1 MIISRIVF
9 GIMFLLNL
17 LLITAGSSGAVPFG
31 MPCFS
36 LISGFI
42 FTCQPSQV
50 LCCSSHFYGS
60 ASLHHY
66 PLSAHTL
73 DPNMEYVTL
82 TMTWSWL
89 QLNNVRLGTPKS
101 REGKPHSSADSS
113 CPMVPKALGNP
124 HAQNSKIR
132 IIADLH
138 SQSRPPLSLPA
149 FYHSVCPPLTIN
161 PLPFDHE
168 IEFRSFQV
176 PHSLNCTLSCP
187 VCSLQELTTRS
198 DFSH

>member
-1 MIISRIVF
+1 MSISRIVF

-31 MPCFS
+31 MPRFS

-66 PLSAHTL
+66 PLSVHTL
-73 DPNMEYVTL
+73 GPNMEYVTL
-82 TMTWSWL
+82 AMTGSLL
-89 QLNNVRLGTPKS
+89 QLSNVIVGTPKS

-113 CPMVPKALGNP
+113 CPMVPQALGKP
-124 HAQNSKIR
+124 HEFQDPHYCLPSFTI
-132 IIADLH
+132 
-138 SQSRPPLSLPA
+138 RPPLSLPA

-187 VCSLQELTTRS
+187 VCSLQEPTTRS
-198 DFSH
+198 DFSR